1 MANLTDRLKRSWN
14 AFFSRDP
21 TEDYYET
28 SYNYGYSVSSSR
40 PDRRILT
47 PTNGQ
52 TIIASIYNR
61 IAVDVSGITFIHAK
75 LDENKRYSQDMNT
88 KLNSALTISTNLD
101 QTPKAFIQDLVL
113 SLFDEGCIAVVP
125 TDTNAD
131 PKTGGFDVLELRV
144 GRIVQ
149 WYPDKV
155 KVEVYNEKTG
165 QKQQITTLK
174 NYTAII
180 ENPFY
185 TVMNAHNSTKE
196 RLTHKM
202 LLLDKLD
209 NAAASNKLDLI
220 IQVPYLTKSPAQKR
234 RAQQRVNDLTD
245 QLTQSAYGIGYTD
258 GTEKIVQLNR
268 SINNNLPEEVKNLQ
282 TDLFNQLGMTQD
294 ILNGTASADQV
305 VTYYDRT
312 IEPIC
317 DAICDEFTRKFLT
330 QTAITQGQRI
340 IYYRDPFKLTTLTE
354 IAQASDSLI
363 PNQIVTANEIRT
375 GMGLKPSDQ
384 PQADQLINPNINP
397 VDGSN
402 GMAGEDTTQPEN
414 YSDYSQEDTK
424 TDDNP
429 MSTPVSMLLD

>member
-21 TEDYYET
+21 TEDYSEIN
-28 SYNYGYSVSSSR
+28 YNYGYSVSSSR

-113 SLFDEGCIAVVP
+113 SLFDEGCIAVVT
-125 TDTNAD
+125 TDTNVD

-429 MSTPVSMLLD
+429 MSIPVSMLSD

>member
-125 TDTNAD
+125 TDTNVD

-429 MSTPVSMLLD
+429 MSTPVSMLSD